1 MGNVMLEFLDGF
13 SLVCIL
19 MYQSP
24 RLCAASDFEFGIEV
38 NEL

>member
-1 MGNVMLEFLDGF
+1 MLEFLDGF

-24 RLCAASDFEFGIEV
+24 RLCAARGALQV
-38 NEL
+38 TLNLELK